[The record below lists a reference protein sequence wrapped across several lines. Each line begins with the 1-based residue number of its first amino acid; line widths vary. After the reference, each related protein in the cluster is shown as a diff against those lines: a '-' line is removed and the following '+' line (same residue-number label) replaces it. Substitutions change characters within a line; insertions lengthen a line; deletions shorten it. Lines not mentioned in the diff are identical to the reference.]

1 MSAGVLKA
9 TEAVMLLRPSTS
21 KLLGSFA
28 TVAILSAGIGYAQQQ
43 QKRPAEVQKDLET
56 AMKGEAFA
64 YAKYMMFAE
73 QARAHGHSELAAL
86 FENTAK
92 TERLEHFRE
101 HAELAG
107 LASRSDADN
116 LRDAMAGENYE
127 TTKMYPEMA
136 ARARQAGDKQAAARF
151 TEIGKDES
159 KHHDAFASA
168 LAKLDGAPKAAMK
181 SKP

>member
-1 MSAGVLKA
+1 MTVRTFPVAALATIAGAALMMA
-9 TEAVMLLRPSTS
+9 A
-21 KLLGSFA
+21 A
-28 TVAILSAGIGYAQQQ
+28 GYAERQ
-43 QKRPAEVQKDLET
+43 QKHSAEVQKDLET

-73 QARAHGHSELAAL
+73 QARAHGHPEIATL

-107 LASRSDADN
+107 IVSSSDADN
-116 LRDAMAGENYE
+116 LRDAIAGETYE

-136 ARARQAGDKQAAARF
+136 ARATQVHDKEAAARF

-159 KHHDAFASA
+159 KHRAAFAAA
-168 LAKLDGAPKAAMK
+168 LAKLNATMTAMK
-181 SKP
+181 SDR

>member
-1 MSAGVLKA
+1 MKIRARTVIGMLAGALVMTAGV
-9 TEAVMLLRPSTS
+9 
-21 KLLGSFA
+21 
-28 TVAILSAGIGYAQQQ
+28 GYAEQQ

-64 YAKYMMFAE
+64 YAKYMLYAE
-73 QARAHGHSELAAL
+73 QARAHGNAELATL

-107 LASRSDADN
+107 FLNPSDADN
-116 LRDAMAGENYE
+116 LRSAIEGETYE

-136 ARARQAGDKQAAARF
+136 ARAQQAGDKQAAARF
-151 TEIGKDES
+151 VEIGKDES
-159 KHHDAFASA
+159 KHRDAFSAA
-168 LAKLDGAPKAAMK
+168 LAKLGGTETASK
-181 SKP
+181 SKQ

>member
-1 MSAGVLKA
+1 MRIGPSASAALGAFAAAALLAAGV
-9 TEAVMLLRPSTS
+9 
-21 KLLGSFA
+21 GQ
-28 TVAILSAGIGYAQQQ
+28 AQQHHS
-43 QKRPAEVQKDLET
+43 RPAEVQKDLET

-64 YAKYMMFAE
+64 YAKYMLFAE
-73 QARAHGHSELAAL
+73 QARAHGHPDVAAL

-107 LASRSDADN
+107 LVSSSDAEN
-116 LRDAMAGENYE
+116 LHNASAGETYE

-136 ARARQAGDKQAAARF
+136 ARARRLGDSQAAERF

-159 KHHDAFASA
+159 KHRDEFAAALSKLVSRTKTPMKASHD
-168 LAKLDGAPKAAMK
+168 
-181 SKP
+181 

>member
-1 MSAGVLKA
+1 MRKSALRSGAIGALAAAAVA
-9 TEAVMLLRPSTS
+9 TAGAT
-21 KLLGSFA
+21 FA
-28 TVAILSAGIGYAQQQ
+28 EQQH
-43 QKRPAEVQKDLET
+43 KRSPEVQKDLEA

-73 QARAHGHSELAAL
+73 QARAHGHSDLATL

-107 LASRSDADN
+107 IISSSDADN
-116 LRDAMAGENYE
+116 LRDAIAGETYE

-136 ARARQAGDKQAAARF
+136 ARAMKAGDKEAASRF
-151 TEIGKDES
+151 SEIGNDES
-159 KHHDAFASA
+159 KHRNAFAEA
-168 LAKLDGAPKAAMK
+168 LAKLDGAAKRGK
-181 SKP
+181 

>member
-1 MSAGVLKA
+1 MMMSVA
-9 TEAVMLLRPSTS
+9 AV
-21 KLLGSFA
+21 GSLA
-28 TVAILSAGIGYAQQQ
+28 AAAVVTAAVAYGAQH

-64 YAKYMMFAE
+64 YAKYMLFAE
-73 QARAHGHSELAAL
+73 QARAHGNAELATL
-86 FENTAK
+86 FETTAK

-107 LASRSDADN
+107 IVNSSDAAN
-116 LRDAMAGENYE
+116 LRDAIAGETYE

-136 ARARQAGDKQAAARF
+136 ARARQAGDGQAAARF

-159 KHHDAFASA
+159 THRNAFAAA
-168 LAKLDGAPKAAMK
+168 LAKLDGSMRKPTE
-181 SKP
+181 SKR

>member
-1 MSAGVLKA
+1 
-9 TEAVMLLRPSTS
+9 MLLGPSTS
-21 KLLGSFA
+21 KLLAGFA
-28 TVAILSAGIGYAQQQ
+28 AAAILTAGIGYARQQ
-43 QKRPAEVQKDLET
+43 QKHPAEVQKDLET

-64 YAKYMMFAE
+64 YAKYMMFAQ
-73 QARAHGHSELAAL
+73 QARANGHSELAAL

-107 LASRSDADN
+107 LASGSDADN
-116 LRDAMAGENYE
+116 LRDAMAGEKYE

-136 ARARQAGDKQAAARF
+136 ARAREAGDKQAAARF

-168 LAKLDGAPKAAMK
+168 LAKLNGARKEATK

>member
-1 MSAGVLKA
+1 M
-9 TEAVMLLRPSTS
+9 TLRTFSVAA
-21 KLLGSFA
+21 LG
-28 TVAILSAGIGYAQQQ
+28 TVAAATIVTAAVGFAERQ
-43 QKRPAEVQKDLET
+43 QKHPAEVQKDLET

-73 QARAHGHSELAAL
+73 QARAHGHPQIAAL

-107 LASRSDADN
+107 LVSSSDADN
-116 LRDAMAGENYE
+116 LRDAIAGENYE

-136 ARARQAGDKQAAARF
+136 ARAAKAHDDQAAARF
-151 TEIGKDES
+151 AEIGKDES
-159 KHHDAFASA
+159 KHRDAFTAA
-168 LAKLDGAPKAAMK
+168 LTKLGSTRTTAMK
-181 SKP
+181 SNR

>member
-1 MSAGVLKA
+1 MKMKLSIPVVL
-9 TEAVMLLRPSTS
+9 
-21 KLLGSFA
+21 G
-28 TVAILSAGIGYAQQQ
+28 TVAAIAATTAAVGYTVQQ

-64 YAKYMMFAE
+64 YAKYMLFAQ
-73 QARAHGHSELAAL
+73 QARAHGRPDLATL
-86 FENTAK
+86 FETTAK

-107 LASRSDADN
+107 IISSSDADN
-116 LRDAMAGENYE
+116 LRDAIAGETYE

-136 ARARQAGDKQAAARF
+136 SRAKNAGDVAAAQRF

-159 KHHDAFASA
+159 KHRDAFAAA
-168 LAKLDGAPKAAMK
+168 LAKLPGKAKTAMK
-181 SKP
+181 SQR